1 MSAIQTMVPPM
12 MGVAASITAVGNT
25 MAANAVAASGMSV
38 QHGMTAAA
46 TRSISTAQQLVWSP
60 SNALGKASVPAMY
73 PQHLANVSASMEP
86 VTHDSG
92 RDTALTGMNVIAGMA
107 VLGLGCVLLYAA
119 SRMFK
124 AATKETEPKSTAGEE
139 VPPVVR
145 DTERGAARVRTSGIG
160 TWAQGIRSGNTLP
173 PPKDG
178 DTGPRGIS

>member
-38 QHGMTAAA
+38 QYGMSAVA
-46 TRSISTAQQLVWSP
+46 TRSMLVAQQLVWSP
-60 SNALGKASVPAMY
+60 SNALGRVSVPAMY
-73 PQHLANVSASMEP
+73 PQHMANVSTSMEQ
-86 VTHDSG
+86 VTLDSG
-92 RDTALTGMNVIAGMA
+92 RDTALTGMNVFAGLA

-119 SRMFK
+119 SRMLK
-124 AATKETEPKSTAGEE
+124 AAAKETEPKSTSGEE

-160 TWAQGIRSGNTLP
+160 TWAQGIRSGNTVP

-178 DTGPRGIS
+178 DAGPRGIS